1 MLRVYV
7 TLIMILSGYFLNA
20 QVISDV
26 KSDSK
31 LFSSLSD
38 KFQIG
43 SFNLDVIFDRNTGDT
58 VLIYFRAMPVMAG
71 VITDKIPRRGK
82 DISIN
87 IKLLNFSNALLSI
100 TKTFD
105 SYNKAIYQGLI
116 IHPNY
121 DDAFLVKSNLG
132 VIELEKRQV
141 DKILLE

>member
-31 LFSSLSD
+31 LFFSLSD

-121 DDAFLVKSNLG
+121 DDACLVKSNLG

>member
-20 QVISDV
+20 QGISDV